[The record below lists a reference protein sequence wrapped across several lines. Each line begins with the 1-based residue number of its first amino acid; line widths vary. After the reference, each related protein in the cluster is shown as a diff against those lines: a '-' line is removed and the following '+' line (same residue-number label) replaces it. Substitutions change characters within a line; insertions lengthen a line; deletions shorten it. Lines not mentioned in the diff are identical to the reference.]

1 MSYTFARRFRAPY
14 SVPNGVQMTPDGL
27 WVVDQ
32 ITDRVALID
41 PDGPNEYGVTK
52 LRREISTES
61 SNTSGLTW
69 GAGFLWLAANGPGS
83 IWRAP
88 RATDALAGQ
97 GEILAVDPAT
107 GATVARHPVP
117 GGGGVH
123 GIEYDPY
130 EADTLWIT
138 TLHAQTLTAVRTT
151 DWSVQHVIPLPYP
164 RAHGVV
170 RVAAGIWVVHT
181 SNRVIVKLDV
191 ATGAELARV
200 EVPPDLP
207 EPHCLTRIGDAMVY
221 CDATTGWLT
230 AIDGMA

>member
-1 MSYTFARRFRAPY
+1 MSYTITRRFRAPY
-14 SVPNGVQMTPDGL
+14 AVPNGLQMTPDGL

-41 PDGPNEYGVTK
+41 PSGPNDYGVTM
-52 LRREISTES
+52 LRREIATES

-69 GAGFLWLAANGPGS
+69 GADLLWLAANGSSS

-88 RATDALAGQ
+88 RAADALAGQ
-97 GEILAVDPAT
+97 GEVLAVDPNT

-117 GGGGVH
+117 GGGVH

-130 EADTLWIT
+130 DRDTLWIT

-151 DWSVQHVIPLPYP
+151 DWSVQRVLPLPYP

-170 RVAAGIWVVHT
+170 RVADGLWVVHT
-181 SNRVIVKLDV
+181 SHRVIVKLDV
-191 ATGAELARV
+191 ATGAECARID
-200 EVPPDLP
+200 VPPDLP
-207 EPHCLTRIGDAMVY
+207 EPHCLTRIGEALVY
-221 CDATTGWLT
+221 CDATSGWLAT
-230 AIDGMA
+230 IDGIA